1 MFSNHPSNPVP
12 ITVMPSVRSRFEAEG
27 HSEPTCNENGRRGCR
42 RIIDKK
48 SIAKAKT
55 LLTGIG
61 CSPDFFPEKE
71 SDQDEMEPNLVKAY
85 EMCAVAS

>member
-12 ITVMPSVRSRFEAEG
+12 ITMMPSIRSRFEAEG
-27 HSEPTCNENGRRGCR
+27 NDLAPTCNENSRRSCR

-48 SIAKAKT
+48 SIAKT

-61 CSPDFFPEKE
+61 SSPDFFPEKE
-71 SDQDEMEPNLVKAY
+71 PDQDEMEPNIVKAY
-85 EMCAVAS
+85 EI